1 MSLRREFPPFGKIL
15 AYLAASLAA
24 GALVAPPIFWV
35 GQAMEA
41 AGLSGWLANFPFHR
55 VLSRCIQVSALVLL
69 VPALW
74 WIGLRRPSDLQL
86 RRNPLAA
93 ADLTAGLL
101 FALVLVAAAAATGFL
116 AGWTEWRGTPAW
128 SGLGRIALTAV
139 AVSLVEEVVFRGVI
153 LGICL
158 WSLPR
163 WGAIALTSVL
173 FAVVHFI
180 KPAKSAIAAGDVYWW
195 SGFAEAFRF
204 TEVLPPVFVLL
215 FGLAS
220 LLAAGW
226 ILGVA
231 AVKTHSLWM
240 PIGLHAGWVFGQ
252 QTSNLLLQSTT
263 ADAAGR
269 LPWFGPNLVS
279 GAVPTGL
286 VPLAALVL
294 TGVLVRLYLRHVFRP
309 VASAFS

>member
-1 MSLRREFPPFGKIL
+1 MSTRREFPPFGKIL

-24 GALVAPPIFWV
+24 GAMVAPPVFWA
-35 GQAMEA
+35 GQALEA
-41 AGLSGWLANFPFHR
+41 AGLSGWLAHFPFHR
-55 VLSRCIQVSALVLL
+55 VLSRSIQISALVLL

-86 RRNPLAA
+86 RRNPLAG
-93 ADLTAGLL
+93 ADLTAGFFLAIL
-101 FALVLVAAAAATGFL
+101 LVAAAAATGLL
-116 AGWTEWRGTPAW
+116 AGWTEWRGSPAW
-128 SGLGRIALTAV
+128 SGLGRIAMTAV
-139 AVSLVEEVVFRGVI
+139 AVSLVEEVVFRGVV

-163 WGAIALTSVL
+163 WGAIALTSIL

-180 KPAKSAIAAGDVYWW
+180 KPAKSAIAAGDVRWW

-204 TEVLPPVFVLL
+204 TEVLPAGSILL

-220 LLAAGW
+220 LLVAGW
-226 ILGVA
+226 ILGWA

-252 QTSNLLLQSTT
+252 QTSNLLLQST
-263 ADAAGR
+263 GVESSGW

-286 VPLAALVL
+286 VPLAALVV
-294 TGVLVRLYLRHVFRP
+294 TGVLVRFYLRHVFRP
-309 VASAFS
+309 VASSFS